1 MIDLTAAKSE
11 VFKSI
16 EDALI
21 EWRDARLSVL
31 PAANGLVVCERDGT
45 PSSIIRMTTRTAVN
59 RIVDLAAPLIG
70 EAIAQ
75 AIEANLAEHALCDVE
90 FDAGYQFA
98 SEVAATIAR
107 EVTR

>member
-1 MIDLTAAKSE
+1 MIDLTAAVE
-11 VFKSI
+11 
-16 EDALI
+16 AA
-21 EWRDARLSVL
+21 AR
-31 PAANGLVVCERDGT
+31 GMWDGT
-45 PSSIIRMTTRTAVN
+45 PGPAGFDAPWEKASPLIKHDVREAALLCIAA
-59 RIVDLAAPLIG
+59 AAPLIG